1 MSRAAVWRGCAAR
14 ARWHHRGLVA
24 GAHDL
29 PPAAEPVHT
38 MTHEDCMPTLHKSAL
53 ILASLALALWGS
65 HAAAQTAP
73 SKAAAVKPAG
83 KTLGGKPATGG
94 KLMTRDELRTCLK
107 RLDDVNQGAKDL
119 EALRPQLDRER
130 DELKTTGEVLKTERT
145 ALDAQLVAV
154 REWEGKVR
162 AHAAEIE
169 AYNTRNN
176 AVKDAPRGQQ
186 EKMFEELKGERERLQ
201 KTREALSAEEA
212 KLVPVYQASAKAY
225 NERAGARDAKVTDWN
240 ARNTAAVD
248 ASVKQQ
254 EARALWLNECA
265 NRPYLEDDE
274 KAIKAGK

>member
-1 MSRAAVWRGCAAR
+1 
-14 ARWHHRGLVA
+14 
-24 GAHDL
+24 
-29 PPAAEPVHT
+29 
-38 MTHEDCMPTLHKSAL
+38 MTTLHKLTL
-53 ILASLALALWGS
+53 ILASLAVALLGS
-65 HAAAQTAP
+65 NAAAQTAP
-73 SKAAAVKPAG
+73 AKPAAKAAAAKAAG
-83 KTLGGKPATGG
+83 KTLGGKAPSGG
-94 KLMTRDELRTCLK
+94 KLMTRDELRICLK
-107 RLDDVNQGAKDL
+107 RLDDVNQAAKEL
-119 EALRPQLDRER
+119 EGLRPALDRDR
-130 DELKTTGEVLKTERT
+130 DELKAAGDVLKTERA

-186 EKMFEELKGERERLQ
+186 DKLSEELKGERERLQ
-201 KTREALSAEEA
+201 KTREALAADEA

-254 EARALWLNECA
+254 EARSLWLNECA

-274 KAIKAGK
+274 TAIKAGK

>member
-1 MSRAAVWRGCAAR
+1 MS
-14 ARWHHRGLVA
+14 
-24 GAHDL
+24 
-29 PPAAEPVHT
+29 
-38 MTHEDCMPTLHKSAL
+38 TLHKPAL
-53 ILASLALALWGS
+53 ILAGLALALLGS
-65 HAAAQTAP
+65 HAAAQSAP
-73 SKAAAVKPAG
+73 AKAAAKPAS
-83 KTLGGKPATGG
+83 KTLSGKAPGGG
-94 KLMTRDELRTCLK
+94 KLMSRDELRTCLK

-119 EALRPQLDRER
+119 EALRPQLDREH
-130 DELKTTGEVLKTERT
+130 DELKATGDVLKTERA

-154 REWEGKVR
+154 REWEGRVR

-176 AVKDAPRGQQ
+176 AVKDVSRGQQ
-186 EKMFEELKGERERLQ
+186 DKMVEELKLDRERLQ
-201 KTREALSAEEA
+201 KAREALSVDEA
-212 KLVPVYQASAKAY
+212 KLVPAYQASAKTY

-274 KAIKAGK
+274 TAIKAGK

>member
-1 MSRAAVWRGCAAR
+1 MS
-14 ARWHHRGLVA
+14 
-24 GAHDL
+24 
-29 PPAAEPVHT
+29 
-38 MTHEDCMPTLHKSAL
+38 TLHKMPL
-53 ILASLALALWGS
+53 ILASLALALLGTN
-65 HAAAQTAP
+65 AAAQTAP
-73 SKAAAVKPAG
+73 AKPATKPAAKTAAKPAAG
-83 KTLGGKPATGG
+83 KTLSGKTPSGG
-94 KLMTRDELRTCLK
+94 KLMTRDELRSCLK

-119 EALRPQLDRER
+119 DALRPQLDRER
-130 DELKTTGEVLKTERT
+130 DELKAAGEVLKTERT

-169 AYNTRNN
+169 AYNSRND

-186 EKMFEELKGERERLQ
+186 DKISQELKIERERLQ
-201 KTREALSAEEA
+201 KVRETLAAEEA
-212 KLVPVYQASAKAY
+212 KLVPPYQANAKAY

-240 ARNTAAVD
+240 ARNTTAVD

-274 KAIKAGK
+274 KAIKAGR

>member
-1 MSRAAVWRGCAAR
+1 
-14 ARWHHRGLVA
+14 
-24 GAHDL
+24 
-29 PPAAEPVHT
+29 
-38 MTHEDCMPTLHKSAL
+38 MPTLHKPTL
-53 ILASLALALWGS
+53 MIASLALALLGS
-65 HAAAQTAP
+65 NAAAQTAP
-73 SKAAAVKPAG
+73 AKPAAKAATTKAAATKAAAAKPAG
-83 KTLGGKPATGG
+83 KTLSGKAPSGG
-94 KLMTRDELRTCLK
+94 KLMARDELRTCLK

-119 EALRPQLDRER
+119 EAMRPALDRDR
-130 DELKTTGEVLKTERT
+130 DELKAVGDVLKAERAT
-145 ALDAQLVAV
+145 LDAQLVTV

-186 EKMFEELKGERERLQ
+186 DKLFDELKVDRERLQ
-201 KTREALSAEEA
+201 KTREALAADEA
-212 KLVPVYQASAKAY
+212 KLVPPYQASAKAY

-248 ASVKQQ
+248 ASAKQQ